1 MKLQG
6 VTALVTGAGKRLGR
20 AIALALAE
28 GGADL
33 VLHVHSS
40 TTTDLVAEIQAMGRR
55 VRVITADLS
64 APGAAQRLSQD
75 ALHDTGTIDVLVNSA
90 AVFYPTPLF
99 TLSVE
104 EWRKVIHV
112 NMTTPLIL
120 GMVLGREMKKRGKG
134 KIIQLGDWSGQRPVR
149 SYLPYCVA
157 KGGLHMSTM
166 ALARALA
173 PQVQVNEVVLGPVLP
188 PADYEA
194 GALQALSAATP
205 LQRLGEPADVLRTV
219 RFLIEAGDFVTGAS
233 YVVDGGWLVHPPG
246 EMSTSL

>member
-1 MKLQG
+1 MNLQG

-40 TTTDLVAEIQAMGRR
+40 TTAELVAEIQAMGK
-55 VRVITADLS
+55 
-64 APGAAQRLSQD
+64 RLSQD
-75 ALHDTGTIDVLVNSA
+75 ALHDVGPIDVLVNSA

-99 TLSVE
+99 NLSVK
-104 EWRKVIHV
+104 EWRKVVHV

-149 SYLPYCVA
+149 SFLPYCVA

-166 ALARALA
+166 ALAKALA
-173 PQVQVNEVVLGPVLP
+173 PHVQVNEVVLGPVLP
-188 PADYEA
+188 PANYEA
-194 GALQALSAATP
+194 HVLQALSAATP

-246 EMSTSL
+246 EISTSL